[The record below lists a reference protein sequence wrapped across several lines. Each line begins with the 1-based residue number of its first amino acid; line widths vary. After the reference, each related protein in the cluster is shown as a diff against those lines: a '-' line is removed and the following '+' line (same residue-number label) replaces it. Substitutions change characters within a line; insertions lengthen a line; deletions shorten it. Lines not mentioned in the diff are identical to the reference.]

1 MAVKEINSNEFKELV
16 LKKELLLLADF
27 YAPWCTYCRQI
38 EPVLNEL
45 SEKHPELT
53 VVKINIDKAE
63 NTDLSVDLNIS
74 TIPALL
80 FYRDGKLQQHLA
92 GFFTG
97 GKLLKK
103 LGL

>member
-1 MAVKEINSNEFKELV
+1 MRKVANYLANPNEWKFLGDKPALI
-16 LKKELLLLADF
+16 DF

-80 FYRDGKLQQHLA
+80 FYRDGKLQQHLT

>member
-1 MAVKEINSNEFKELV
+1 MAVKEVDSDGFK
-16 LKKELLLLADF
+16 KLLLEKKPLVLADF

-45 SEKHPELT
+45 SGIRSDLT
-53 VVKINIDKAE
+53 IVKINIDDPQ
-63 NTDLSVDLNIS
+63 NVDLSATLNIS
-74 TIPALL
+74 TVPALL
-80 FYRDGKLQQHLA
+80 FYRNGELQQRLA
-92 GFFTG
+92 GFFTT